1 MKSGHKVTA
10 YGTKRVKRERNKNEN
25 SAEEPRCTLQE
36 VFDQDFWGV
45 AVTGG
50 VGWRNTQ
57 RRDYDAILRRIDG
70 HYRNH
75 SIKMTVLG

>member
-1 MKSGHKVTA
+1 MV
-10 YGTKRVKRERNKNEN
+10 GTNEKRPRSDRLREKGN
-25 SAEEPRCTLQE
+25 SAGEPRCTLQE